1 MASLTLIDA
10 LNSIGEGRSAE
21 ILDQLHHLH
30 QQSPL
35 DIATSYVLAHA
46 LEACDQG
53 TRAESIWKTAS
64 LLQAKDESPV
74 IPEPTD
80 IPVFEHT
87 STLAARLDE
96 IIGEE
101 DDEIQQLIMQLE
113 SAGRPNLAS
122 HESVI
127 DEPVEEEEFSD
138 TITET
143 FARILVAQ
151 KQYAEASS
159 VYRSLSEQHP
169 DERDR
174 FLREVERLEALINSE
189 LDSDSS

>member
-1 MASLTLIDA
+1 MASLTLINA
-10 LNSIGEGRSAE
+10 LNSIQEGRSAE
-21 ILDQLHHLH
+21 ILDQLYHLRK
-30 QQSPL
+30 QNPK
-35 DIATSYVLAHA
+35 DIATNYVLAHA
-46 LEACDQG
+46 LEACEQG
-53 TRAESIWKTAS
+53 TRAESIWKTAG
-64 LLQAKDESPV
+64 LLHAEDESPV
-74 IPEPTD
+74 TPEPSD
-80 IPVFEHT
+80 IPAFEHT

-113 SAGRPNLAS
+113 SAGRPSLDS
-122 HESVI
+122 HESI
-127 DEPVEEEEFSD
+127 SDEPVEEEEFSD

-174 FLREVERLEALINSE
+174 FLQEVERMEVLINSE

>member
-10 LNSIGEGRSAE
+10 LNSIGEDRSAE
-21 ILDQLHHLH
+21 ILDQLRHLRK
-30 QQSPL
+30 QNPQ
-35 DIATSYVLAHA
+35 DIATNYVLAHA
-46 LEACDQG
+46 LEACEQG
-53 TRAESIWKTAS
+53 ARAESIWKAAS
-64 LLQAKDESPV
+64 LLQAKDGSPV
-74 IPEPTD
+74 IPEPSD
-80 IPVFEHT
+80 IPAFDHT

-113 SAGRPNLAS
+113 SAGRPDLGS
-122 HESVI
+122 HESVL

-174 FLREVERLEALINSE
+174 FLQEVERLEVLINSE

>member
-1 MASLTLIDA
+1 MAFLTLIDA

-21 ILDQLHHLH
+21 ILDQIYHLRK
-30 QQSPL
+30 QNPK
-35 DIATSYVLAHA
+35 DIATNYVLAHA
-46 LEACDQG
+46 LEACEQG
-53 TRAESIWKTAS
+53 TRAESIWKTAG
-64 LLQAKDESPV
+64 LLQTEDESPV
-74 IPEPTD
+74 TPEPSD
-80 IPVFEHT
+80 IPDFEHT

-113 SAGRPNLAS
+113 SAGRPDLAS
-122 HESVI
+122 HESVF
-127 DEPVEEEEFSD
+127 DEPAEEEEFSD

-174 FLREVERLEALINSE
+174 FLQEVERLEALINSE

>member
-1 MASLTLIDA
+1 MASLTLINA
-10 LNSIGEGRSAE
+10 LNSIQEGRSAE
-21 ILDQLHHLH
+21 ILDQLYHLRK
-30 QQSPL
+30 QNPK
-35 DIATSYVLAHA
+35 DIATNYVLAHA
-46 LEACDQG
+46 LEACEQG
-53 TRAESIWKTAS
+53 TRAESIWKTAG
-64 LLQAKDESPV
+64 LLQAEDESPV
-74 IPEPTD
+74 IPEPSD
-80 IPVFEHT
+80 IPAFEHT

-113 SAGRPNLAS
+113 SAGRPDLGSN
-122 HESVI
+122 ESII

-174 FLREVERLEALINSE
+174 FLQEAERLEAIINSE
-189 LDSDSS
+189 LDSDSP